1 MKKCPKWNHLQLT
14 KDGFMKGDQRY
25 KCKSCKYRSILKQSP
40 YRSSISTKRKA
51 LQLYLE
57 GLGFRSIGRILGFS
71 HVLIYRCLKSYGEK
85 IGNLKSSETIKHVE
99 LDEMHTYVL
108 NKKTLDGFGYLLIG
122 LGKSLSIVLLEK
134 GTR

>member
-1 MKKCPKWNHLQLT
+1 
-14 KDGFMKGDQRY
+14 MKGDQRY

-40 YRSSISTKRKA
+40 YRSCISIKRKA

-71 HVLIYRCLKSYGEK
+71 HVSSYRWIKSYGEK
-85 IGNLKSSETIKHVE
+85 IGDLKSSETIKHVE

-108 NKKTLDGFGYLLIG
+108 NKKTLDGFGYLLID
-122 LGKSLSIVLLEK
+122 LGKSLSVVLLEK
-134 GTR
+134 GIR

>member
-1 MKKCPKWNHLQLT
+1 M
-14 KDGFMKGDQRY
+14 
-25 KCKSCKYRSILKQSP
+25 
-40 YRSSISTKRKA
+40 
-51 LQLYLE
+51 
-57 GLGFRSIGRILGFS
+57 
-71 HVLIYRCLKSYGEK
+71 
-85 IGNLKSSETIKHVE
+85 E